1 MSYMVLLCL
10 ILPQMI
16 WCILLELY
24 LFALFFFLV
33 LKVVYLQSPSL
44 SLVLGWFVIIF
55 ELNWC
60 RDDIILIPLHHSSRF
75 SIQVVCRSFLGL
87 WRLKH

>member
-44 SLVLGWFVIIF
+44 SLVLEWFVIIF

-60 RDDIILIPLHHSSRF
+60 RDDIILILLHHSSRF

-87 WRLKH
+87 WRLKN